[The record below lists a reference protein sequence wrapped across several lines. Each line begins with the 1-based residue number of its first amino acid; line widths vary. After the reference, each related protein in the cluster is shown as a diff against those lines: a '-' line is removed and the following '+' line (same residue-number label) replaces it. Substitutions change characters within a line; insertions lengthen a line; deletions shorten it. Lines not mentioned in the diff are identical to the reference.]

1 MDEVG
6 RESQEDRPGGREDDK
21 EVREGR
27 TWNRRRERK
36 DQSER

>member
-1 MDEVG
+1 MT
-6 RESQEDRPGGREDDK
+6 RKMSEDRGGGRVDDK